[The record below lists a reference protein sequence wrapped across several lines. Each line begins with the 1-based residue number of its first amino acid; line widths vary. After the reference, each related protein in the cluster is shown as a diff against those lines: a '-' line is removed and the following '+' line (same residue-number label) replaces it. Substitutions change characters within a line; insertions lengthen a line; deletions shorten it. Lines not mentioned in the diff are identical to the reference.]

1 MKKKRIAQSGLFS
14 LRPLLALFL
23 CAAGI
28 CSMIVTGTPP
38 AFWRSDA
45 PTQASHP
52 TLTFAERVAYQQAI
66 EEVYWRHRIW
76 PKEHP
81 DPKPSLDAVMS
92 HAKLE
97 KKVTDYLRNSRAL
110 ENYWQRPMTAKDLQ
124 DEMDRMAR
132 HTKQPEVLREL
143 FEALGNDP
151 FIVAECL
158 ARPILSERS
167 KPATVEHP
175 KEPLN
180 SWRPDAENQLLKLTA
195 TANARY
201 TLPAI
206 SNCPNGCADNTWT
219 ATSTANPPAVRY
231 FHTAVWT
238 GSQMIIWGGLYTYY
252 PWNTGGRYDPASD
265 TWTDT
270 STTDAPSARY
280 LHTAV
285 WTGSE
290 MIVWGG
296 AGCPVGCSSNTGGR
310 YNPSTDSWT
319 ATSTTN
325 APAARFD
332 HRAVWTGSEMIVW
345 GGRDGFDYYNTGGR
359 YNPSTG

>member
-1 MKKKRIAQSGLFS
+1 MKKKRTAQSGLFS
-14 LRPLLALFL
+14 LGPLLALLFY
-23 CAAGI
+23 AAAT
-28 CSMIVTGTPP
+28 CSMIVTGTLL
-38 AFWRSDA
+38 AFWRSETPA
-45 PTQASHP
+45 QASHP
-52 TLTFAERVAYQQAI
+52 TLSFAERVAYQRAI

-76 PKEHP
+76 PKSQL
-81 DPKPSLDAVMS
+81 DPKPLLDAVMTQ
-92 HAKLE
+92 AQLE
-97 KKVTDYLRNSRAL
+97 KKVADYLRESQAVAD
-110 ENYWQRPMTAKDLQ
+110 YWQRPIAAEQLQ
-124 DEMDRMAR
+124 GEMDRMAS
-132 HTKQPEVLREL
+132 HTKQREVLREL

-151 FIVAECL
+151 FIIAECL
-158 ARPILSERS
+158 ARPVLSERL
-167 KPATVEHP
+167 KLATVQWRND
-175 KEPLN
+175 PL
-180 SWRPDAENQLLKLTA
+180 DAGRVIAHNQIPRLA
-195 TANARY
+195 AVARNKY
-201 TLPAI
+201 TLPTI
-206 SNCPNGCADNTWT
+206 PNGPNGCVDDTWT
-219 ATSTANPPAVRY
+219 ATSTTNPPAVRY

-265 TWTDT
+265 SWTDT

-290 MIVWGG
+290 MMVWGG